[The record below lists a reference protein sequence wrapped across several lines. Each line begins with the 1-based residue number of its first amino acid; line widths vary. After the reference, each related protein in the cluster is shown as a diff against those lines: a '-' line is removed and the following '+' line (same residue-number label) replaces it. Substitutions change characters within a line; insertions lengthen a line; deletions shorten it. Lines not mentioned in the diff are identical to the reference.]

1 MGGFVGYFSYEII
14 RFIEPKVLRL
24 SKKKDDVDILL
35 MLSENIIIIDNLS
48 GTVFIV
54 SVADTS
60 KENGWNY
67 AQKKLDQ
74 IERGLL
80 SDIPKLNKINLIK
93 LNFQILLKK
102 KSLNHG

>member
-1 MGGFVGYFSYEII
+1 
-14 RFIEPKVLRL
+14 
-24 SKKKDDVDILL
+24 

-74 IERGLL
+74 IEKGLL
-80 SDIPKLNKINLIK
+80 SDTPKFNNVTLNKIEFSNTV
-93 LNFQILLKK
+93 KK
-102 KSLNHG
+102 EEFELWVKK

>member
-1 MGGFVGYFSYEII
+1 MGGFVGYFSYEIV

-24 SKKKDDVDILL
+24 SKKDDVDILL

-67 AQKKLDQ
+67 AQKLDQ
-74 IERGLL
+74 IEKDFYL
-80 SDIPKLNKINLIK
+80 IPKI
-93 LNFQILLKK
+93 
-102 KSLNHG
+102 